1 MLAHELGHVAEQHAL
16 RQVMRSA
23 VLAIRVS
30 LMVGSE
36 ESILEEVAG
45 FGGSL
50 VLMKNLRAFEL

>member
-1 MLAHELGHVAEQHAL
+1 MVLAHELGHVAEQHAL

-23 VLAIRVS
+23 VVAIGVS

-36 ESILEEVAG
+36 GSILEEVAG

-50 VLMKNLRAFEL
+50 LLM